1 MKSYS
6 YGNQTDWLADVA
18 WRKPEAF
25 LLLAA
30 GCALLMRTGGG
41 FKTSRLEH
49 TGPSR
54 PSMAQGLSE
63 NAREATGQASHAVD
77 QTSETA
83 SRYVGDMQDRLSD
96 YAATAGQYADRAR
109 EGLSA
114 GSERMSK
121 HAQSAAQNAAETIR
135 EQPLLV
141 AALGLVAGAAV
152 ASFFPPTEVERRTFG
167 STGRTMVEAASQT
180 GENLVQAAGEAA
192 QHLKDDAAARGMTPE
207 GVKQMARAATDTF
220 SKSVTGAREQNTA
233 STPEDRKN
241 WE

>member
-6 YGNQTDWLADVA
+6 YGNPTDWLVDAA
-18 WRKPEAF
+18 RRKPEAF

-41 FKTSRLEH
+41 FKISRLEQM
-49 TGPSR
+49 GPNRS
-54 PSMAQGLSE
+54 SIAEGLSE
-63 NAREATGQASHAVD
+63 NAREATGQASHAMG
-77 QTSETA
+77 QASETV
-83 SRYVGDMQDRLSD
+83 SGYVGDMKNRLSD

-114 GSERMSK
+114 GSDQISK
-121 HAQSAAQNAAETIR
+121 HAQSAGQSATETIR
-135 EQPLLV
+135 ELPLLV
-141 AALGLVAGAAV
+141 AALGLVTGAAV

-167 STGRTMVEAASQT
+167 ATGRTMVDAASQT

-220 SKSVTGAREQNTA
+220 SKSVAGTRERNSGA
-233 STPEDRKN
+233 TPEDREN
-241 WE
+241 WG

>member
-6 YGNQTDWLADVA
+6 YGNPTDWLVDAA
-18 WRKPEAF
+18 RRKPEAF

-41 FKTSRLEH
+41 FKISRLEQ
-49 TGPSR
+49 TGPNRS
-54 PSMAQGLSE
+54 SIAEGLSE
-63 NAREATGQASHAVD
+63 NAREATGQASHAMG
-77 QTSETA
+77 QASEMV
-83 SRYVGDMQDRLSD
+83 SGYVGDMKNRLSD
-96 YAATAGQYADRAR
+96 YAATAGEYVDRAR

-114 GSERMSK
+114 GSDQISK
-121 HAQSAAQNAAETIR
+121 HARSAGQNATETIR

-141 AALGLVAGAAV
+141 AALGLVTGAAV

-167 STGRTMVEAASQT
+167 ATGRTIVDAASQT

-220 SKSVTGAREQNTA
+220 TKSVAGTRERNTGAA
-233 STPEDRKN
+233 PEDREN
-241 WE
+241 WG

>member
-6 YGNQTDWLADVA
+6 YGNPTDWLADVA

-41 FKTSRLEH
+41 FKTSRLEQ

-77 QTSETA
+77 QASETV
-83 SRYVGDMQDRLSD
+83 SKYVGDMQDRLSD

-167 STGRTMVEAASQT
+167 ATGRAMVEAASQT